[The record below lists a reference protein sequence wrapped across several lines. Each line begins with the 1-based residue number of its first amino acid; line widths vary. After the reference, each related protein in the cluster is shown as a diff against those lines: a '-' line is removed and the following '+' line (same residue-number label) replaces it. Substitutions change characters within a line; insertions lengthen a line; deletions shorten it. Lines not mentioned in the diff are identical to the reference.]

1 MGNTSLEAKIGGLQR
16 IRDILL
22 QSGIRSDLQDAN
34 LQKIC
39 NAIDAAY
46 EDLMCNK
53 TKIKEPA
60 EITLKNVAYT
70 EN

>member
-1 MGNTSLEAKIGGLQR
+1 MGKTSLEAKVEGLER

-39 NAIDAAY
+39 NAIDQAY
-46 EDLMCNK
+46 EDLVHQ
-53 TKIKEPA
+53 
-60 EITLKNVAYT
+60 ITSKS
-70 EN
+70 